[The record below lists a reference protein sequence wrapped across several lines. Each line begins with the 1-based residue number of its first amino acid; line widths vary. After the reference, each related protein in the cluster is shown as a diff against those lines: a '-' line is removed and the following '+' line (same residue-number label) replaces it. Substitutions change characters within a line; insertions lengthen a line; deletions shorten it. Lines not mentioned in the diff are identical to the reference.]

1 MDDLMEKA
9 RRYLVGLTDEEM
21 SVEAA
26 KTMIDW
32 TREARLGAPTATGTK
47 KATEITKGPPK
58 TWNGFQ
64 F

>member
-1 MDDLMEKA
+1 MMDDLMEKA

-32 TREARLGAPTATGTK
+32 TREARLGAPAAKPTTQPAIGQK
-47 KATEITKGPPK
+47 VKL
-58 TWNGFQ
+58 
-64 F
+64 